1 MTSSSVSKVKTDITE
16 PKTSSLDTVMW
27 SSQLTRIQGLTK
39 YPPKLGSGVTL
50 FPPHNTDAPCVHNGN
65 GITCSKFVQMKHMST
80 MMDESNCAKDLCKYS
95 TSVTTSMLN
104 CYLIIIE
111 LLSAYKATVHT
122 DLTCLN
128 ILTITYIKARY
139 PNSIHVN
146 VQKQKL

>member
-1 MTSSSVSKVKTDITE
+1 MYIQYSNKLNSINHTHTCKYFQICVPFIYFQITPPYFVKIPPASPYSELFARAMTSSSVSKVKTDITE

-80 MMDESNCAKDLCKYS
+80 MMDESNCVKDL
-95 TSVTTSMLN
+95 
-104 CYLIIIE
+104 
-111 LLSAYKATVHT
+111 
-122 DLTCLN
+122 
-128 ILTITYIKARY
+128 
-139 PNSIHVN
+139 
-146 VQKQKL
+146 